1 MLTYG
6 FIYCHVLAQNDALE
20 YTRRI
25 GRLPH
30 DDARTHKSLEKMSA
44 VRRLRLLTRPTRPT
58 AAAQRVGAAS
68 PHPHGRR
75 QRLPRVLGEQQQP
88 QRGEH
93 LDVRERQ
100 VDQSIASRS
109 RGLGGIVG

>member
-1 MLTYG
+1 VACCG
-6 FIYCHVLAQNDALE
+6 
-20 YTRRI
+20 
-25 GRLPH
+25 GPH
-30 DDARTHKSLEKMSA
+30 L
-44 VRRLRLLTRPTRPT
+44 
-58 AAAQRVGAAS
+58 GAAS

-88 QRGEH
+88 QLGEH

-100 VDQSIASRS
+100 LDKSIASRS

>member
-1 MLTYG
+1 MLTH
-6 FIYCHVLAQNDALE
+6 CHVLAQNDALE

-75 QRLPRVLGEQQQP
+75 QRLPRVLGEQQHQ